1 MNKNLSLGTFCL
13 AILLILVV
21 SYTQTICAF
30 GLGYQSQSISTYT
43 ITFKATGEVTVSAT
57 SSEPLCK
64 KIVSKITLQEAPKG
78 ALSFN
83 DSSQSIRT
91 KTANGRTIK
100 HSTKFSLEKDMDYRV
115 KVNLAEHIDGETVSR
130 TYYKYL

>member
-13 AILLILVV
+13 TILLILVV

-30 GLGYQSQSISTYT
+30 GLGYQPQSISTYT

-64 KIVSKITLQEAPKG
+64 KIVSKITLQETQKG
-78 ALSFN
+78 SASYRN
-83 DSSQSIRT
+83 SSQSAKT
-91 KTANGRTIK
+91 KTSNGRVIK
-100 HSTKFSLEKDMDYRV
+100 HSAKFSLERDREYRV
-115 KVNLAEHIDGETVSR
+115 KVLGLVRKGRFI
-130 TYYKYL
+130 